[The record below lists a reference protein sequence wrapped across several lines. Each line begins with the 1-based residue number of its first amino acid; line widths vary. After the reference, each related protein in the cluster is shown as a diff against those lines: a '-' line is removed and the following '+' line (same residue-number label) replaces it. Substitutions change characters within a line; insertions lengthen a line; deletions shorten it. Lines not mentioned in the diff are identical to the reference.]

1 MSAKDSELG
10 DLFREAP
17 SQLAQ
22 DNFQPDS
29 GDGRGRRR
37 FTRTHG
43 SGFAV
48 TLRVKPD
55 RRSVV
60 TYVDPSFERR
70 RRCIASE
77 LATHY

>member
-60 TYVDPSFERR
+60 TYVDPRLERR
-70 RRCIASE
+70 RRCITSE
-77 LATHY
+77 PATHY